1 MYGSKGT
8 YRAMVRSSNPLVL
21 NERSQ
26 HLLKTIVECYIR
38 DGEPIGSR
46 TLSRE
51 SQLDLSPATIR
62 NVMAD
67 LEDLGLVFSPH
78 TSAGRIPIVKG
89 YRFFIDS
96 LLRPKKLGVDAIREL
111 ESQFGIEAEPHALL
125 TTASQLLSEISRFA
139 GVVMVPRREC
149 RALRQ
154 VEFLPLSENRVLA
167 ILVINEQE
175 VQNRIIHP
183 SRQYSTSELQQA
195 ANYLN
200 AIFKGKDLYAVRW
213 HLLAEMSEVREDMD
227 RIMHT
232 AVEVAKQAFFPEED
246 EVEDCVVAGQTNL
259 LDYIDLSDKERLRL
273 LFNAFNEKQDILHL
287 LDQCLNAGG
296 IQIFIGEESGY
307 QVFNGCSV
315 VTARYGFSEGALGVL
330 GVIGPTRMDYEQV
343 ISLVD
348 MTARLLGAALNPK

>member
-1 MYGSKGT
+1 M
-8 YRAMVRSSNPLVL
+8 ARSNSLLVL

-26 HLLKTIVECYIR
+26 HLLKAMVECYIR
-38 DGEPIGSR
+38 DGEPVGSR

-51 SQLDLSPATIR
+51 CQLDLSPATIR

-67 LEDLGLVFSPH
+67 LEELGLVFSPH
-78 TSAGRIPIVKG
+78 TSAGRVPTVKG
-89 YRFFIDS
+89 YRFFIDA
-96 LLRPKKLGVDAIREL
+96 LLRPKRLGANTIREL
-111 ESQFGIEAEPHALL
+111 AAQFEVEAEPPALL

-149 RALRQ
+149 CALRQ

-167 ILVINEQE
+167 ILVVNEQE

-183 SRQYSTSELQQA
+183 SRPYSDSELQQA

-200 AIFKGKDLYAVRW
+200 AIFKGKDFYEVRE

-227 RIMHT
+227 RIMGT
-232 AVEVAKQAFFPEED
+232 AVEMARQVFLSEK

-259 LDYIDLSDKERLRL
+259 LDYMDLSDKERLRL
-273 LFNAFNEKQDILHL
+273 LFNAFNEKQDILLL
-287 LDQCLNAGG
+287 LDQCLHAGG

-307 QVFNGCSV
+307 QVFDDCSV
-315 VTARYGFSEGALGVL
+315 VTARYGSAEGALGVL
-330 GVIGPTRMDYEQV
+330 GVIGPTRMDYERV

-348 MTARLLGAALNPK
+348 VTARLLGAALNPR

>member
-1 MYGSKGT
+1 M
-8 YRAMVRSSNPLVL
+8 ARSNNPLVL

-26 HLLKTIVECYIR
+26 HLLKTMVECYIR
-38 DGEPIGSR
+38 DGEPVGSR

-51 SQLDLSPATIR
+51 SHLDLSPATIR

-78 TSAGRIPIVKG
+78 TSAGRVPTVKG
-89 YRFFIDS
+89 YRFFIDA
-96 LLRPKKLGVDAIREL
+96 LLCPKKLGASAIREL
-111 ESQFGIEAEPHALL
+111 EAQFDIDSDIPTLL

-167 ILVINEQE
+167 ILVINEHE

-183 SRQYSTSELQQA
+183 SRKYSASELQLA

-200 AIFKGKDLYAVRW
+200 SIFKGEDLYAVRCR
-213 HLLAEMSEVREDMD
+213 LLAEMSAVRENMD
-227 RIMHT
+227 RIMRT
-232 AVEVAKQAFFPEED
+232 AVEMAKQTFISEE
-246 EVEDCVVAGQTNL
+246 EAEDCVVAGQTNL
-259 LDYIDLSDKERLRL
+259 LDYIDLSDKGRLRQ

-307 QVFNGCSV
+307 QVFDNCSV
-315 VTARYGFSEGALGVL
+315 VTARYGSSEGALGVL
-330 GVIGPTRMDYEQV
+330 GVIGPTRMDYERV

-348 MTARLLGAALNPK
+348 VTARLLGAALNPK

>member
-1 MYGSKGT
+1 M
-8 YRAMVRSSNPLVL
+8 ARSNNPLVL

-26 HLLKTIVECYIR
+26 HLLKTMVECYIR
-38 DGEPIGSR
+38 DGEPVGSR

-51 SQLDLSPATIR
+51 SNLDLSPATVR

-78 TSAGRIPIVKG
+78 TSAGRVPTVKG
-89 YRFFIDS
+89 YRFFIDA
-96 LLRPKKLGVDAIREL
+96 LLRPKKLGPNAIREL
-111 ESQFGIEAEPHALL
+111 EAQFDIETDIPTLL

-149 RALRQ
+149 RALRH

-167 ILVINEQE
+167 ILVINEHE
-175 VQNRIIHP
+175 VQNRVIHP
-183 SRQYSTSELQQA
+183 SRKYSASELQSA

-200 AIFKGKDLYAVRW
+200 AMFKGEDLYAVRCR
-213 HLLAEMSEVREDMD
+213 LLTEMSEVRENMHK
-227 RIMHT
+227 IMRT
-232 AVEVAKQAFFPEED
+232 AVEMAKQTFVSEE
-246 EVEDCVVAGQTNL
+246 ETEDCVVAGQTNL
-259 LDYIDLSDKERLRL
+259 LDYVDLSDKGRLRQ
-273 LFNAFNEKQDILHL
+273 LFNAFSEKQDILHL

-307 QVFNGCSV
+307 QVFDNCSV
-315 VTARYGFSEGALGVL
+315 VTAPYGSSEGALGVL

-348 MTARLLGAALNPK
+348 VTARLLGAALNPK